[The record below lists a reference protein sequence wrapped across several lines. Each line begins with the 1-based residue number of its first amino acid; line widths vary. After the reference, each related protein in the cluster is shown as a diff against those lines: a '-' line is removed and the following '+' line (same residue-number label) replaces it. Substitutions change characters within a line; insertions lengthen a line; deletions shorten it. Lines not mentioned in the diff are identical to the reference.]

1 MACHPISSAHNV
13 PAKNVEL
20 LLVFCSWIAL
30 FQKGGIMRLEE
41 VRNIAKS
48 RGVHPDSLTKTK
60 LIKALQA
67 KEGSFDCF
75 ATAVN
80 GDCDQMGCLWR
91 EDCFDA
97 VRKGEL
103 S

>member
-1 MACHPISSAHNV
+1 
-13 PAKNVEL
+13 
-20 LLVFCSWIAL
+20 
-30 FQKGGIMRLEE
+30 MRLDE

-60 LIKALQA
+60 LIRTLQLV
-67 KEGSFDCF
+67 EGNFDCF
-75 ATAVN
+75 ATASN
-80 GDCDQMGCLWR
+80 FECDRMDCCWR